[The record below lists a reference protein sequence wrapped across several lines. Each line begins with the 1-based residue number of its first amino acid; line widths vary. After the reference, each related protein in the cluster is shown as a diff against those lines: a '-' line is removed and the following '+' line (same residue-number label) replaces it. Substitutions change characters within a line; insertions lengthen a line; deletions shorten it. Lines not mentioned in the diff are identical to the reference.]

1 MLKYIVVFA
10 GASLL
15 AISLPA
21 KAQEQRDIVALSSE
35 EIMTPSDTVPRKKTV
50 IVDGVELNEKQLK
63 RYYRQLR
70 KDSIRAHKNIWW
82 SVLGGPSYTPEA
94 SFGVGGAVLASFR
107 MNKQDTISQRS
118 FLPAGLNLSING
130 TIVVAGAGTFF
141 FNENRFRIY
150 MNYGY
155 RNEPSHYYGKG
166 FEKAENLERGDSTTR
181 FHRSYFQLYPRFVWE
196 VRPHFYL
203 GGLFD
208 LNYTKVSDVNPVME
222 EDPYFQQFKR
232 KYFNVGIGGLIQ
244 YDTRDDVATPT
255 RGMLLGANFKLFG
268 KYWGGAYNYEIIEL
282 EYRQFKNVFRP
293 RSTLAW
299 IAKSQIGLGD
309 IPFTELP
316 TFGSPFDLRG
326 YYMGKYRDKS
336 MAYGIVE
343 YRHMFGSPAKYKSG
357 NFWAKCGFVAWVG
370 TGTIGETPF
379 DWNKWKLNFG
389 AGLRFQMQPGKN
401 FRLDVGKE
409 PGHAGLYEYDRG
421 FLRRE
426 INPTFYNL
434 GMDYTE
440 TTTKR
445 KQLSV
450 KSVPEKT

>member
-1 MLKYIVVFA
+1 MLKYIIVFA

-15 AISLPA
+15 TISLPA

-35 EIMTPSDTVPRKKTV
+35 EIMTPSDTVSRKETV

-70 KDSIRAHKNIWW
+70 KDSIRAHKNVWW

-166 FEKAENLERGDSTTR
+166 FEKAETIERGDSTTR

-222 EDPYFQQFKR
+222 KDPYFQQFKR

-268 KYWGGAYNYEIIEL
+268 KYLGGAYNYEIIEL
-282 EYRQFKNVFRP
+282 EYRQFKNIFRP

-309 IPFTELP
+309 VPFTELP

-370 TGTIGETPF
+370 TGSGKLLLTGINGNLISEPASAFRCSRERTS
-379 DWNKWKLNFG
+379 DW
-389 AGLRFQMQPGKN
+389 
-401 FRLDVGKE
+401 
-409 PGHAGLYEYDRG
+409 
-421 FLRRE
+421 
-426 INPTFYNL
+426 I
-434 GMDYTE
+434 
-440 TTTKR
+440 
-445 KQLSV
+445 
-450 KSVPEKT
+450 

>member
-1 MLKYIVVFA
+1 MLKYIIVFA

-15 AISLPA
+15 TISLPA
-21 KAQEQRDIVALSSE
+21 KAQEQRDIGALSSE
-35 EIMTPSDTVPRKKTV
+35 EIMTPSDTVSRKETV

-70 KDSIRAHKNIWW
+70 KDSIRAHKNVWW

-166 FEKAENLERGDSTTR
+166 FEKAETIERGDSTTR

-196 VRPHFYL
+196 IRPHFYL

-222 EDPYFQQFKR
+222 KDPYFQQFKR

-268 KYWGGAYNYEIIEL
+268 KYLGGAYNYEIIEL
-282 EYRQFKNVFRP
+282 EYRQFKNIFRP

-309 IPFTELP
+309 VPFTELP

-401 FRLDVGKE
+401 FRLDIGKE
-409 PGHAGLYEYDRG
+409 PGQ
-421 FLRRE
+421 
-426 INPTFYNL
+426 P
-434 GMDYTE
+434 GMQVYMNMTE
-440 TTTKR
+440 AF
-445 KQLSV
+445 
-450 KSVPEKT
+450 

>member
-1 MLKYIVVFA
+1 MLKYIIVFA

-15 AISLPA
+15 TISLPA

-35 EIMTPSDTVPRKKTV
+35 EIMTPSDTVSRKETV

-70 KDSIRAHKNIWW
+70 KDSIRAHKNVWW

-166 FEKAENLERGDSTTR
+166 FEKAETIERGDSTTR

-196 VRPHFYL
+196 IRPHFYL

-222 EDPYFQQFKR
+222 KDPYFQQFKR

-268 KYWGGAYNYEIIEL
+268 KYLGGAYNYEIIEL
-282 EYRQFKNVFRP
+282 EYRQFKNIFRP

-309 IPFTELP
+309 VPFTELP

-389 AGLRFQMQPGKN
+389 CRCIFK
-401 FRLDVGKE
+401 
-409 PGHAGLYEYDRG
+409 H
-421 FLRRE
+421 
-426 INPTFYNL
+426 
-434 GMDYTE
+434 
-440 TTTKR
+440 
-445 KQLSV
+445 
-450 KSVPEKT
+450 

>member
-150 MNYGY
+150 MNY
-155 RNEPSHYYGKG
+155 
-166 FEKAENLERGDSTTR
+166 
-181 FHRSYFQLYPRFVWE
+181 
-196 VRPHFYL
+196 

-409 PGHAGLYEYDRG
+409 PGQ
-421 FLRRE
+421 
-426 INPTFYNL
+426 P
-434 GMDYTE
+434 GMQVYMNMTE
-440 TTTKR
+440 AF
-445 KQLSV
+445 
-450 KSVPEKT
+450 

>member
-1 MLKYIVVFA
+1 MLKRLFVSA
-10 GASLL
+10 GIPFFVLSL
-15 AISLPA
+15 SV
-21 KAQEQRDIVALSSE
+21 KAQEQGHVITTDSTA
-35 EIMTPSDTVPRKKTV
+35 RKEV
-50 IVDGVELNEKQLK
+50 ITVDGVELNERQLK
-63 RYYRQLR
+63 RYYRQQR

-107 MNKQDTISQRS
+107 INKQDTVSQRS
-118 FLPAGLNLSING
+118 FLPAGLNLSLNG

-150 MNYGY
+150 VSYGY

-166 FEKAENLERGDSTTR
+166 FEKAENLERSDSTTK
-181 FHRSYFQLYPRFVWE
+181 FHRNYFQLYPRFVWE

-208 LNYTKVSDVNPVME
+208 LNYTRASDINPVME
-222 EDPYFQQFKR
+222 EDPYFRKFKS

-244 YDTRDDVATPT
+244 YDTRNDVATPT
-255 RGMLLGANFKLFG
+255 RGMLLGTNVKLFG
-268 KYWGGAYNYEIIEL
+268 KYLGGAYNYEIIEL

-299 IAKSQIGLGD
+299 IAKSQIGMGD

-336 MAYGIVE
+336 MAYGIIE

-357 NFWAKCGFVAWVG
+357 NFWAKCGFVAWAG

-379 DWNKWKLNFG
+379 DWNKWKFNFG

-401 FRLDVGKE
+401 FRLDIGKE
-409 PGHAGLYEYDRG
+409 PGQ
-421 FLRRE
+421 
-426 INPTFYNL
+426 P
-434 GMDYTE
+434 GMQVYMNMTE
-440 TTTKR
+440 AF
-445 KQLSV
+445 
-450 KSVPEKT
+450 

>member
-1 MLKYIVVFA
+1 M
-10 GASLL
+10 
-15 AISLPA
+15 
-21 KAQEQRDIVALSSE
+21 
-35 EIMTPSDTVPRKKTV
+35 
-50 IVDGVELNEKQLK
+50 
-63 RYYRQLR
+63 R

-150 MNYGY
+150 MNNGY

-343 YRHMFGSPAKYKSG
+343 YRHMFGSSAKYKSG

-409 PGHAGLYEYDRG
+409 PGQ
-421 FLRRE
+421 
-426 INPTFYNL
+426 P
-434 GMDYTE
+434 GMQVYMNMTE
-440 TTTKR
+440 AF
-445 KQLSV
+445 
-450 KSVPEKT
+450 

>member
-1 MLKYIVVFA
+1 MLKYIIVFA

-15 AISLPA
+15 TISLPA

-35 EIMTPSDTVPRKKTV
+35 EIMTPSDTVSRKETV
-50 IVDGVELNEKQLK
+50 IVDGVKLNEKQLK

-70 KDSIRAHKNIWW
+70 KDSIRAHKNVWW

-166 FEKAENLERGDSTTR
+166 FEKAETIERGDSTTR

-196 VRPHFYL
+196 VRPYFYL

-222 EDPYFQQFKR
+222 KDPYFQQFKR

-268 KYWGGAYNYEIIEL
+268 KYLGGAYNYEIIEL
-282 EYRQFKNVFRP
+282 EYRQFKNIFRP

-309 IPFTELP
+309 VPFTELP

-401 FRLDVGKE
+401 FRLDIGKE
-409 PGHAGLYEYDRG
+409 PGQ
-421 FLRRE
+421 
-426 INPTFYNL
+426 P
-434 GMDYTE
+434 GMQVYMNMTE
-440 TTTKR
+440 AF
-445 KQLSV
+445 
-450 KSVPEKT
+450 

>member
-70 KDSIRAHKNIWW
+70 KDSIRAHKNVWW

-166 FEKAENLERGDSTTR
+166 FEKAETIERGDSTTR

-222 EDPYFQQFKR
+222 KDPYFQQFKR

-268 KYWGGAYNYEIIEL
+268 KYLGGAYNYEIIEL
-282 EYRQFKNVFRP
+282 EYRQFKNIFRP

-309 IPFTELP
+309 VPFTELP

-409 PGHAGLYEYDRG
+409 PGQ
-421 FLRRE
+421 
-426 INPTFYNL
+426 P
-434 GMDYTE
+434 GMQVYMNMTE
-440 TTTKR
+440 AF
-445 KQLSV
+445 
-450 KSVPEKT
+450 

>member
-1 MLKYIVVFA
+1 MFKYFVVFA

-15 AISLPA
+15 AIYLPV

-35 EIMTPSDTVPRKKTV
+35 EITTPSDTVPRKEVVT
-50 IVDGVELNEKQLK
+50 VDGVELNEKQLK

-107 MNKQDTISQRS
+107 MNKQDTVSQRS

-166 FEKAENLERGDSTTR
+166 FEKAENLERSDSTTR

-196 VRPHFYL
+196 IRPHFYL

-222 EDPYFQQFKR
+222 EDPYFQKFKR

-268 KYWGGAYNYEIIEL
+268 KYLGGAYNYEILEL

-299 IAKSQIGLGD
+299 IVKSQIGLGD
-309 IPFTELP
+309 VPFTELP

-379 DWNKWKLNFG
+379 DWDKWKLNFG

-401 FRLDVGKE
+401 FRLDIGKE
-409 PGHAGLYEYDRG
+409 PGQ
-421 FLRRE
+421 
-426 INPTFYNL
+426 P
-434 GMDYTE
+434 GMQVYMNMTE
-440 TTTKR
+440 AF
-445 KQLSV
+445 
-450 KSVPEKT
+450 

>member
-268 KYWGGAYNYEIIEL
+268 KYWGGTYNYEIIEL

-370 TGTIGETPF
+370 PGTIGETPF

-409 PGHAGLYEYDRG
+409 PGQ
-421 FLRRE
+421 
-426 INPTFYNL
+426 P
-434 GMDYTE
+434 GMQVYMNMTE
-440 TTTKR
+440 AF
-445 KQLSV
+445 
-450 KSVPEKT
+450 

>member
-1 MLKYIVVFA
+1 MLKYIIVFA

-15 AISLPA
+15 TISLPA

-35 EIMTPSDTVPRKKTV
+35 EIMTPSDTVSRKETV
-50 IVDGVELNEKQLK
+50 IVDGVKLNEKQLK

-70 KDSIRAHKNIWW
+70 KDSIRAHKNVWW

-166 FEKAENLERGDSTTR
+166 FEKAETIERGDSTTR

-222 EDPYFQQFKR
+222 KDPYFQQFKR

-268 KYWGGAYNYEIIEL
+268 KYLGGAYNYEIIEL
-282 EYRQFKNVFRP
+282 EYRQFKNIFRP

-309 IPFTELP
+309 VPFTELP

-389 AGLRFQMQPGKN
+389 AGLRFQKQPGKN
-401 FRLDVGKE
+401 FRLDIGKE
-409 PGHAGLYEYDRG
+409 PGQ
-421 FLRRE
+421 
-426 INPTFYNL
+426 P
-434 GMDYTE
+434 GMQVYMNMTE
-440 TTTKR
+440 AF
-445 KQLSV
+445 
-450 KSVPEKT
+450 

>member
-50 IVDGVELNEKQLK
+50 IVDGVEFNEKQLK

-409 PGHAGLYEYDRG
+409 PGQ
-421 FLRRE
+421 
-426 INPTFYNL
+426 P
-434 GMDYTE
+434 GMQVYMNMTE
-440 TTTKR
+440 AF
-445 KQLSV
+445 
-450 KSVPEKT
+450 

>member
-50 IVDGVELNEKQLK
+50 IVDGVELNEKQLI

-70 KDSIRAHKNIWW
+70 SDSIRAHKNIWW

-409 PGHAGLYEYDRG
+409 PGQ
-421 FLRRE
+421 
-426 INPTFYNL
+426 P
-434 GMDYTE
+434 GMQVYMNMTE
-440 TTTKR
+440 AF
-445 KQLSV
+445 
-450 KSVPEKT
+450 

>member
-1 MLKYIVVFA
+1 MLKYIIVFA

-15 AISLPA
+15 TISLPA

-35 EIMTPSDTVPRKKTV
+35 EIMTPSDTVSRKETV
-50 IVDGVELNEKQLK
+50 IVDGVELNEKQLN

-70 KDSIRAHKNIWW
+70 KDSIRAHKNVWW

-166 FEKAENLERGDSTTR
+166 FEKAETIERGDSTTR

-196 VRPHFYL
+196 IRPHFYL

-222 EDPYFQQFKR
+222 KDPYFQQFKR

-268 KYWGGAYNYEIIEL
+268 KYLGGAYNYEIIEL
-282 EYRQFKNVFRP
+282 EYRQFKNIFRP

-309 IPFTELP
+309 VPFTELP

-401 FRLDVGKE
+401 FRLDIGKE
-409 PGHAGLYEYDRG
+409 PGQ
-421 FLRRE
+421 
-426 INPTFYNL
+426 P
-434 GMDYTE
+434 GMQVYMNMTE
-440 TTTKR
+440 AF
-445 KQLSV
+445 
-450 KSVPEKT
+450 

>member
-35 EIMTPSDTVPRKKTV
+35 EIMTPSDTVSRKETV

-166 FEKAENLERGDSTTR
+166 FEKAETIERGDSTTR

-196 VRPHFYL
+196 IRPHFYL

-222 EDPYFQQFKR
+222 KDPYFQQFKR

-268 KYWGGAYNYEIIEL
+268 KYLGGAYNYEIIEL
-282 EYRQFKNVFRP
+282 EYRQFKNIFRP

-309 IPFTELP
+309 VPFTELP

-401 FRLDVGKE
+401 FRLDIGKE
-409 PGHAGLYEYDRG
+409 PGQ
-421 FLRRE
+421 
-426 INPTFYNL
+426 P
-434 GMDYTE
+434 GMQVYMNMTE
-440 TTTKR
+440 AF
-445 KQLSV
+445 
-450 KSVPEKT
+450 

>member
-35 EIMTPSDTVPRKKTV
+35 EIMTPSDTVPRKKIV

-118 FLPAGLNLSING
+118 FLPVGLNLSING

-255 RGMLLGANFKLFG
+255 RGILLGANFKLFG
-268 KYWGGAYNYEIIEL
+268 KYWGGTYNYEIIEL

-389 AGLRFQMQPGKN
+389 VGLRFQMQPGKN
-401 FRLDVGKE
+401 FRLDIGKE
-409 PGHAGLYEYDRG
+409 PGQ
-421 FLRRE
+421 
-426 INPTFYNL
+426 P
-434 GMDYTE
+434 GMQVYMNMTE
-440 TTTKR
+440 AF
-445 KQLSV
+445 
-450 KSVPEKT
+450 

>member
-118 FLPAGLNLSING
+118 FLPAVLNLSING

-409 PGHAGLYEYDRG
+409 PGQ
-421 FLRRE
+421 
-426 INPTFYNL
+426 P
-434 GMDYTE
+434 GMQVYMNMTE
-440 TTTKR
+440 AF
-445 KQLSV
+445 
-450 KSVPEKT
+450 

>member
-21 KAQEQRDIVALSSE
+21 KAQEQCDIVALSSE

-255 RGMLLGANFKLFG
+255 CGMLLGANFKLFG
-268 KYWGGAYNYEIIEL
+268 KYWGGTYNYEIIEL

-293 RSTLAW
+293 RSILAW

-409 PGHAGLYEYDRG
+409 PGQ
-421 FLRRE
+421 
-426 INPTFYNL
+426 P
-434 GMDYTE
+434 GMQVYMNMTE
-440 TTTKR
+440 AF
-445 KQLSV
+445 
-450 KSVPEKT
+450 

>member
-1 MLKYIVVFA
+1 MLKYIIVFA

-15 AISLPA
+15 TISLPA

-35 EIMTPSDTVPRKKTV
+35 EIMTPSDTVSRKETV
-50 IVDGVELNEKQLK
+50 IVDGVKLNEKQLK

-70 KDSIRAHKNIWW
+70 KDSIRAHKNVWW

-166 FEKAENLERGDSTTR
+166 FEKAETIERGDSTTR

-222 EDPYFQQFKR
+222 KDPYFQQFKR

-268 KYWGGAYNYEIIEL
+268 KYLGGAYNYEIIEL

-309 IPFTELP
+309 VPFTELP

-401 FRLDVGKE
+401 FRLDIGKE
-409 PGHAGLYEYDRG
+409 PGQ
-421 FLRRE
+421 
-426 INPTFYNL
+426 P
-434 GMDYTE
+434 GMQVYMNMTE
-440 TTTKR
+440 AF
-445 KQLSV
+445 
-450 KSVPEKT
+450 

>member
-208 LNYTKVSDVNPVME
+208 LNYTMVSDVNPVME

-409 PGHAGLYEYDRG
+409 PGQ
-421 FLRRE
+421 
-426 INPTFYNL
+426 P
-434 GMDYTE
+434 GMQVYMNMTE
-440 TTTKR
+440 AF
-445 KQLSV
+445 
-450 KSVPEKT
+450 

>member
-1 MLKYIVVFA
+1 MLKYIIVFA

-15 AISLPA
+15 TISLPA

-35 EIMTPSDTVPRKKTV
+35 EIMTPSDTVSRKETV

-70 KDSIRAHKNIWW
+70 KDSIRAHKNVWW

-166 FEKAENLERGDSTTR
+166 FEKAETIERGDSTTR

-196 VRPHFYL
+196 IRPHFYL

-222 EDPYFQQFKR
+222 KDPYFQQFKR

-268 KYWGGAYNYEIIEL
+268 KYLGGAYNYEIIEL
-282 EYRQFKNVFRP
+282 EYRQFKNIFRP

-309 IPFTELP
+309 VPFTELP

-370 TGTIGETPF
+370 TGTIGDTPF

-401 FRLDVGKE
+401 FRLDIGKE
-409 PGHAGLYEYDRG
+409 PGQ
-421 FLRRE
+421 
-426 INPTFYNL
+426 P
-434 GMDYTE
+434 GMQVYMNMTE
-440 TTTKR
+440 AF
-445 KQLSV
+445 
-450 KSVPEKT
+450 

>member
-1 MLKYIVVFA
+1 MLKYIIVFA

-15 AISLPA
+15 TISLPA

-35 EIMTPSDTVPRKKTV
+35 EIMTPSDTVSRKETV

-70 KDSIRAHKNIWW
+70 KDSIRAHKNVWW

-166 FEKAENLERGDSTTR
+166 FEKAETIERGDSTTR

-196 VRPHFYL
+196 IRPHFYL

-222 EDPYFQQFKR
+222 KDPYFQQFKR

-268 KYWGGAYNYEIIEL
+268 KYLGGAYNYEIIEL
-282 EYRQFKNVFRP
+282 EYRQFKNIFRP

-309 IPFTELP
+309 VPFTELP

-370 TGTIGETPF
+370 TGPIGETPF

-401 FRLDVGKE
+401 FRLDIGKE
-409 PGHAGLYEYDRG
+409 PGQ
-421 FLRRE
+421 
-426 INPTFYNL
+426 P
-434 GMDYTE
+434 GMQVYMNMTE
-440 TTTKR
+440 AF
-445 KQLSV
+445 
-450 KSVPEKT
+450 

>member
-35 EIMTPSDTVPRKKTV
+35 EIMTPSDTVSRKETV
-50 IVDGVELNEKQLK
+50 IVDGVKLNEKQLK

-70 KDSIRAHKNIWW
+70 KDSIRAHKNVWW

-166 FEKAENLERGDSTTR
+166 FEKAETIERGDSTTR

-222 EDPYFQQFKR
+222 KDPYFQQFKR

-268 KYWGGAYNYEIIEL
+268 KYLGGAYNYEIIEL
-282 EYRQFKNVFRP
+282 EYRQFKNIFRP

-309 IPFTELP
+309 VPFTELP

-401 FRLDVGKE
+401 FRLDIGKE
-409 PGHAGLYEYDRG
+409 PGQ
-421 FLRRE
+421 
-426 INPTFYNL
+426 P
-434 GMDYTE
+434 GMQVYMNMTE
-440 TTTKR
+440 AF
-445 KQLSV
+445 
-450 KSVPEKT
+450 

>member
-1 MLKYIVVFA
+1 MLKYIIVFA

-15 AISLPA
+15 TISLPA

-35 EIMTPSDTVPRKKTV
+35 EIMTPSDTVSRKETV

-70 KDSIRAHKNIWW
+70 KDSIRAHKNVWW

-166 FEKAENLERGDSTTR
+166 FEKAETIERGDSTTR

-208 LNYTKVSDVNPVME
+208 LNYTRVSDVNPVME
-222 EDPYFQQFKR
+222 KDPYFQQFKR

-268 KYWGGAYNYEIIEL
+268 KYLGGAYNYEILEL

-309 IPFTELP
+309 VPFTELP

-401 FRLDVGKE
+401 FRLDIGKE
-409 PGHAGLYEYDRG
+409 PGQ
-421 FLRRE
+421 
-426 INPTFYNL
+426 P
-434 GMDYTE
+434 GMQVYMNMTE
-440 TTTKR
+440 AF
-445 KQLSV
+445 
-450 KSVPEKT
+450 

>member
-1 MLKYIVVFA
+1 MLKYIIVFA

-15 AISLPA
+15 TISLPA

-35 EIMTPSDTVPRKKTV
+35 EIMTPSDTVSRKETV

-70 KDSIRAHKNIWW
+70 KDSIRAHKNVWW
-82 SVLGGPSYTPEA
+82 SVLGGPSYTPET
-94 SFGVGGAVLASFR
+94 SFGVGGAILASFR

-166 FEKAENLERGDSTTR
+166 FEKAETIERGDSTTR

-222 EDPYFQQFKR
+222 KDPYFQQFKR

-268 KYWGGAYNYEIIEL
+268 KYLGGAYNYEIIEL
-282 EYRQFKNVFRP
+282 EYRQFKNIFRP

-309 IPFTELP
+309 VPFTELP

-401 FRLDVGKE
+401 FRLDIGKE
-409 PGHAGLYEYDRG
+409 PGQ
-421 FLRRE
+421 
-426 INPTFYNL
+426 P
-434 GMDYTE
+434 GMQVYMNMTE
-440 TTTKR
+440 AF
-445 KQLSV
+445 
-450 KSVPEKT
+450 